1 MLALLWSEGKSLRD
15 GHGSRKGLVF
25 LVWSLVELVAWRKI
39 GIQNISYQ
47 LVKVHK
53 ETLFGVFHSNEK
65 KIEKIW
71 GEKENKEEKVANIR
85 FVGFCKWF
93 FLLLLLLLLL
103 LSHVANI

>member
-1 MLALLWSEGKSLRD
+1 MALLWSEGKSLRG

-71 GEKENKEEKVANIR
+71 GEMENKEEKIANIR
-85 FVGFCKWF
+85 FVGFCK
-93 FLLLLLLLLL
+93 
-103 LSHVANI
+103 